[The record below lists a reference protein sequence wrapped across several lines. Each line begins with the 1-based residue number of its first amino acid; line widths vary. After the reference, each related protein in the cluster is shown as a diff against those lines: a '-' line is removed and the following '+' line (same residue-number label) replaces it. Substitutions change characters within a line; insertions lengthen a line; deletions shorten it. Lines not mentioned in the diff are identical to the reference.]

1 MIRAGFLNVLC
12 LTRELNVDTV
22 VRDGCSPKL
31 AARSELRPDKG
42 GSVQFREI
50 LMTHD
55 TDKID
60 KAVLA
65 LFQLG
70 LHDENRTWKTFDWE
84 VMNRLYEKGL
94 ISNPVG
100 KTKSVQL
107 TERGLV
113 ESRRLFT
120 DLFDG

>member
-1 MIRAGFLNVLC
+1 
-12 LTRELNVDTV
+12 
-22 VRDGCSPKL
+22 
-31 AARSELRPDKG
+31 
-42 GSVQFREI
+42 
-50 LMTHD
+50 MTHD

-70 LHDENRTWKTFDWE
+70 LHDENRTWKSFDWE
-84 VMNRLYEKGL
+84 VTNRLYEKGF

-100 KTKSVQL
+100 KAKSVEL
-107 TERGLV
+107 TDLGMV

-120 DLFDG
+120 SLFEV